1 MHHSRI
7 REKAVSR
14 SLVKLFFDGITMIF
28 QEHAIMKGCVVAN
41 VDESEVPQNVTI
53 RKAYSRYPVYGK
65 VSDVR
70 THVSAVPLIFGNGE
84 RGGTCYLITGNPERE
99 VPAEFM
105 QGAGDHDVA
114 FFSPK
119 GYVATFVLM
128 NSHCSNVYGSKD
140 LVIQVLSVFE
150 GRAQSTTTRAAA
162 SRRD

>member
-14 SLVKLFFDGITMIF
+14 SLVKLFFDGISKIF
-28 QEHAIMKGCVVAN
+28 QEYAITKGCVVAN

-53 RKAYSRYPVYGK
+53 KKAYSRFPVYGK

-99 VPAEFM
+99 VPGEYMA
-105 QGAGDHDVA
+105 GAGDHDVA

-119 GYVATFVLM
+119 GFVSSLILM
-128 NSHCSNVYGSKD
+128 NSHRSIGIWIKR
-140 LVIQVLSVFE
+140 L
-150 GRAQSTTTRAAA
+150 GRTSIIRF
-162 SRRD
+162 